1 MKVNRQDDHE
11 FEKALRESLRV
22 HLDQAFAPESF
33 QKKVLAEIRNRQQ
46 TNASRSVWGRL
57 RAAGTRRRALWAST
71 VSGVAALMVAFV
83 VLAQSHGAGQFSI
96 KGADKT
102 LAQGSTAA
110 QPYESALQTL
120 NVTLAPIS
128 SQDVTVVAQSA
139 QSAAAPG
146 YTTNASNGPAAG
158 SGTAA
163 GARQGAVSNSAT
175 ATSPGSHAAANTPN
189 AGTAGSNA
197 SVHGFIA
204 LTPNVLT
211 FHARLY
217 NTSASPVQGKQLQG
231 MLFVLRRA
239 GGLSPVQASDWEYF
253 VNGPDT
259 MIPAHSS
266 MQWSFTLNPTP
277 PFEHLNDRYIHLIW
291 ILRNPNPKLPSLSM
305 GMLPIRVSRVHVRVT
320 GTAGAGVQFLTIT
333 ARVRNAGLQPWFPQ
347 TALGMLFF
355 ERYPGAE
362 LLSRGT
368 YKYFDDVVV
377 LSGSKQRVNPGQ
389 SATVEFQI
397 SGVPNTDMLK
407 LPLRILLIA
416 RNQVGA

>member
-1 MKVNRQDDHE
+1 MNVNRQDDHE

-22 HLDQAFAPESF
+22 HVDQAFAPESF
-33 QKKVLAEIRNRQQ
+33 QKKVLAEIRTRQEA
-46 TNASRSVWGRL
+46 NASRSVWGRL
-57 RAAGTRRRALWAST
+57 RAAGTRRRALWVST
-71 VSGVAALMVAFV
+71 VSGVAALMAAFV
-83 VLAQSHGAGQFSI
+83 VFAQSHSAGQFSI

-128 SQDVTVVAQSA
+128 SQDVAVVAQSA

-146 YTTNASNGPAAG
+146 YATSTSHGPAAG

-163 GARQGAVSNSAT
+163 GARQGAVSNSAI
-175 ATSPGSHAAANTPN
+175 SPGSHAASNAPN
-189 AGTAGSNA
+189 VGTAGSNA

-253 VNGPDT
+253 VNGPDA

-277 PFEHLNDRYIHLIW
+277 PFAHLNNRYIHLIW
-291 ILRNPNPKLPSLSM
+291 ILRKPNPNLPSLSM
-305 GMLPIRVSRVHVRVT
+305 GMLPIHVSRVHVRVT

-333 ARVRNAGLQPWFPQ
+333 ARVRNASPQPWFPQ

-377 LSGSKQRVNPGQ
+377 LSGSPQRVNPGQ
-389 SATVEFQI
+389 SATVKFEI
-397 SGVPNTDMLK
+397 SGVPNTNMLK
-407 LPLRILLIA
+407 LPLRILLVA